1 MSWAGRKGT
10 KTQLCTR
17 LGFDCKCTFSGTHT
31 HTRARMCISRAAVE
45 HRASEAGCILRTL
58 ISCFRMSHS
67 HTHTHTITEVGSL
80 WSCGQP
86 LDQALYEWRTA
97 EAWSLLPLSACIP
110 SWLTAICQNTWTVS
124 GKLCI
129 KVCHLQCHWTKH
141 AEIHVASNTKMQ
153 TDERKKWSALY
164 LYGYFSF
171 KMKNKMEGFNELI
184 LGVWGSTV
192 TYTAHF

>member
-1 MSWAGRKGT
+1 MHIFR
-10 KTQLCTR
+10 
-17 LGFDCKCTFSGTHT
+17 HT
-31 HTRARMCISRAAVE
+31 HTPELECVY
-45 HRASEAGCILRTL
+45 RTL
-58 ISCFRMSHS
+58 QLSTELPRQGVFLEPWYPASGWAIR
-67 HTHTHTITEVGSL
+67 THTHTITEVGSL

-164 LYGYFSF
+164 LYGCFSF
-171 KMKNKMEGFNELI
+171 IMKNKMEGFNELI
-184 LGVWGSTV
+184 LCVWGSTV